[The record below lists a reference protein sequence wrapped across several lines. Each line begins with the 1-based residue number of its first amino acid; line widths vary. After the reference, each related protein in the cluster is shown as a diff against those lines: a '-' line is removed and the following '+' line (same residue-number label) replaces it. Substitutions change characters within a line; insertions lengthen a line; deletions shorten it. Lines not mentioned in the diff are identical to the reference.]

1 MAARD
6 ALGRPNFFGG
16 NTVRPTTYA
25 KGPNGQ
31 ISVGGVRMQDLAA
44 KYGTPLYV
52 LDYETLVRQM
62 TAYRVALSQM
72 DPPGHAHYAGKAF
85 LCQAMASLVQEQGLG
100 LDVVSGGELATALK
114 AGVDPAHILFHGN
127 VKSRQEIQ
135 MALEQ
140 GVGRLVVD
148 SLDELRRINAMAG
161 DRGLK
166 ASILLRI
173 TPGIDAHTHDFIR
186 TGHFDSKFGFGLSEG
201 IADHAVEEALGSDHL
216 RLEGFHAHIGSQIL
230 ESAPFIAN
238 AEALLGFSRA
248 WYDKAGFWPS
258 VLDLGGGIGVKYGP
272 HDVPP
277 SLHPMV
283 RQVDALVRQ
292 MTPPGQSRPQIIL
305 EPGRS
310 IVAEAGLTI
319 YSVEA
324 VKTVAG
330 GHTYVA
336 VDGGMGDNIRPALY
350 QASYGAELDA
360 KPEFL
365 PMKPVTIAGRYC
377 ESGDILI
384 HEALLAEPL
393 TGDRLVVWGTGAY
406 NYAMASTYNRV
417 PRPAVVAVRDGQSAV
432 WVERESYEDLM
443 RLDRSLDSGIN

>member
-1 MAARD
+1 M
-6 ALGRPNFFGG
+6 
-16 NTVRPTTYA
+16 RPTTYI
-25 KGPNGQ
+25 KSPNGQ
-31 ISVGGVRMQDLAA
+31 ISVGGMLLQDLAA
-44 KYGTPLYV
+44 SFGTPLYV
-52 LDYETLVRQM
+52 LDYETLVGRM
-62 TAYRVALSQM
+62 SAYREALSHM

-85 LCQAMASLVQEQGLG
+85 LCQAMASLVQQQGLG

-127 VKSRQEIQ
+127 VKSRQEIR
-135 MALEQ
+135 MALDH

-161 DRGLK
+161 DRGSK

-186 TGHFDSKFGFGLSEG
+186 TGHFDSKFGFGLTEG
-201 IADHAVEEALGSDHL
+201 LADQAVDEALASDHL
-216 RLEGFHAHIGSQIL
+216 HLEGFHAHIGSQIL

-238 AEALLGFSRA
+238 AEALLTFSRT
-248 WYDKAGFWPS
+248 WYDKCGFWPQ
-258 VLDLGGGIGVKYGP
+258 VLDLGGGVGVKYGP
-272 HDVPP
+272 TDAPP
-277 SLHPMV
+277 SLEPMI

-292 MTPPGQSRPQIIL
+292 MTPPGQFRPQIIL

-319 YSVEA
+319 YTVEA

-330 GHTYVA
+330 NHTYVA

-350 QASYGAELDA
+350 QAVYGAELDA
-360 KPEFL
+360 KAESEP
-365 PMKPVTIAGRYC
+365 KRSVTVAGRYC

-384 HEALLAEPL
+384 PDAELAEPM

-417 PRPAVVAVRDGQSAV
+417 PRPAVVMVRDGHAAV
-432 WVERESYEDLM
+432 WVERESYDDVM
-443 RLDRSLDSGIN
+443 RLDHPLDSGRA